1 MLYDITLPLTP
12 ATPPIPGDPAFLR
25 RLVCSHPADG
35 CEVAELRLSA
45 HSGTHLDFP
54 AHFFPNGQRAGD
66 YPAGRFLLPALVI
79 DAGPDLALGPDILD
93 GIATVPGEALLFRT
107 RNSETG
113 SFRGPDFPETFAAL
127 TPDLAREC
135 VRREISLVGL
145 DALSVE
151 PLTDP
156 AYPVHHILLGAGVL
170 ILEGLDLRKA
180 PLGRATL
187 CCLPLAMPD
196 AEASPVRAVLLPPDV
211 QRPEKMETAPV
222 SAPRRKSDGSAEQ
235 HHGPA

>member
-12 ATPPIPGDPAFLR
+12 ATPPIPGDPAFSR

-54 AHFFPNGQRAGD
+54 AHFFPDGKRAGD
-66 YPAGRFLLPALVI
+66 YPAERFLLPALVL

-93 GIATVPGEALLFRT
+93 GVATVPGEALLFRT

-113 SFRGPDFPETFAAL
+113 CFLGPDFPETFAAL

-170 ILEGLDLRKA
+170 LLEGLALRLA

-196 AEASPVRAVLLPPDV
+196 AEASPVRAVLLPPGACRSV
-211 QRPEKMETAPV
+211 KTETAPV
-222 SAPRRKSDGSAEQ
+222 GAPRRKADGSAER
-235 HHGPA
+235 HRGPA